1 MGKGSGRRPQQ
12 VSDKQVEDAWDR
24 IFKTTMRIR
33 KEENIGKDKSDT
45 TDTTKT
51 KDRWLDNS
59 SDC

>member
-12 VSDKQVEDAWDR
+12 VSDKELEDSWDR
-24 IFKTTMRIR
+24 IFKTTMKVR
-33 KEENIGKDKSDT
+33 KENGKDKSDT

>member
-24 IFKTTMRIR
+24 IFKTTMKVR
-33 KEENIGKDKSDT
+33 KEDGKDKSDT